1 MFDRHVSRG
10 TGKTDDPEGDPMKTI
25 TQRWKLLA
33 LFALAAI
40 LVLSACGGDDDDA
53 TASFAD
59 DASASDD
66 GAEAVAAFAEE
77 EPADEPAAAPEPAP
91 ASDDDADRGF
101 LSDDAPT
108 AAAESDEGGGGDTG
122 GDPQS
127 DQTPRTQT
135 NRSVIFIA
143 SVEVVV
149 EDVNLSASMA
159 KAQIASLGGL
169 VFGENTQVGRTSSTT
184 LEFKV
189 LPEDF
194 DEALR
199 RLEGLGKR
207 VSQTITTDDVT
218 ERVVDLQS
226 RITTASASVD
236 RLRTFL
242 EGATDLKDI
251 AELELQLL
259 QRETDLEVL
268 RGQLRTIQ
276 DQVALATIF
285 LTLSETAAPEVEPLG
300 EYTVSFYDGDD
311 DGDGCPGASEFSV
324 DESDDFT
331 VCVEIVNVGANA
343 MTDIVVRDNPL
354 DLDPRDFAFIDFES
368 GVLEPGATV
377 FAYGSTTAP
386 AVGRSNV
393 KLTASAA
400 DVNGESLRIAIE
412 FFQPDEADVRFVKDD
427 SLPGFLDALG
437 GSWDVLTQIVR
448 VAILAFAGIIPF
460 LFLIPLAWFVR
471 RWWLRSQADRYDDH
485 EQMVAEG
492 AARVPAAPSDSTDD

>member
-1 MFDRHVSRG
+1 
-10 TGKTDDPEGDPMKTI
+10 MKTI
-25 TQRWKLLA
+25 TQRWKLFA
-33 LFALAAI
+33 FVALAAL
-40 LVLSACGGDDDDA
+40 LVLSACSGDDDDS
-53 TASFAD
+53 TA
-59 DASASDD
+59 ASDD
-66 GAEAVAAFAEE
+66 GGRQGASVQTGEE
-77 EPADEPAAAPEPAP
+77 PAPADEPAAEPAPEPEPPGENGPSSTLSSGQGDTEAQE
-91 ASDDDADRGF
+91 DDQGRGG
-101 LSDDAPT
+101 D
-108 AAAESDEGGGGDTG
+108 GGGD
-122 GDPQS
+122 PEIQ
-127 DQTPRTQT
+127 QTPRTQI
-135 NRSVIFIA
+135 NRSIIFIA

-149 EDVNLSASMA
+149 DDVNLSASMA
-159 KAQIASLGGL
+159 KAQIAGLGGL

-218 ERVVDLQS
+218 ERVVDIQS

-285 LTLSETAAPEVEPLG
+285 LTLTETAAPAVEPLA
-300 EYTVSFYDGDD
+300 EYAVSFYDGDD
-311 DGDGCPGASEFSV
+311 DGAACPGASELTV
-324 DESDDFT
+324 DEGEDLT
-331 VCVEIVNVGANA
+331 VCVEIVNVGTNA

-354 DLDPRDFAFIDFES
+354 NLDPRDFAFIDFDS
-368 GVLEPGATV
+368 GVLEPGATL
-377 FAYGSTTAP
+377 FAHASTSAP
-386 AVGRSNV
+386 ASGRSNV

-400 DVNGESLRIAIE
+400 DTSGESLRIAIE
-412 FFQPDEADVRFVKDD
+412 FFQPDEADVRFVEDD

-448 VAILAFAGIIPF
+448 VAILALAGIIPF
-460 LFLIPLAWFVR
+460 LFIVPLVWYLR
-471 RWWLRSQADRYDDH
+471 RWWLRREAARYEDR
-485 EQMVAEG
+485 ERSVAAG
-492 AARVPAAPSDSTDD
+492 AARAQAAHSDSTDD